1 MELTGKY
8 RYSGNG
14 TGKRLSHSHECWH
27 LAVHLKHRSQLLF
40 VTEDN
45 FLGSLSA
52 LQVSSFIPIPLSPL
66 VLSCSYVINTD
77 QKHVCVTL

>member
-1 MELTGKY
+1 M
-8 RYSGNG
+8 N
-14 TGKRLSHSHECWH
+14 
-27 LAVHLKHRSQLLF
+27 AVHLKHRSQLLL

-66 VLSCSYVINTD
+66 VFSCSYVINTD